1 MYVAKISSAVAGMT
15 RDASLRRL
23 LAPDIR
29 LEGFT
34 AEDWS
39 RLARVFKPE
48 GGTPSESLGGIF
60 VVHSGGVVRK
70 MLHTRR
76 GRLEREG
83 EWATWPD
90 EPEAERTKRFG
101 ALADAH
107 QASWIVVAEVGA
119 LDEVMERFGA
129 RAQRT
134 DDIVAQSLTIVGI
147 VRELMNEGRIEGWP
161 RRLKNV
167 PVPTAPMV
175 TRALDSICKEGHAI
189 ALGVFKDG
197 DLWTSLVV
205 RRGARGF
212 DMIAGPDELR
222 KAIGLLSGEWRRD
235 VRHVVSA
242 VEDKYAPLA
251 LGCFGELDTLHQL
264 QLDGRAGAWS
274 RAVAVRDVVLSPMPL
289 AIGVALG
296 IDGARYAFDTIRSL
310 TPAMPFA
317 LSGSLSGSIFEPAF
331 AALRKRAA
339 NVTDK
344 DIAAVLGFSP
354 LEILRALRKPERED

>member
-1 MYVAKISSAVAGMT
+1 MRYVAKIASAVCIGT
-15 RDASLRRL
+15 RDASLRAL

-34 AEDWS
+34 AEDWT
-39 RLARVFKPE
+39 RLGRVLSPE
-48 GGTPSESLGGIF
+48 GARPSESLGGIF

-90 EPEAERTKRFG
+90 EAEVERTKRFA
-101 ALADAH
+101 ALAGAH
-107 QASWIVVAEVGA
+107 QASWVVAAEVGA

-129 RAQRT
+129 RAKRG
-134 DDIVAQSLTIVGI
+134 DDIVAQALSIVGI
-147 VRELMNEGRIEGWP
+147 VRELMNEGRVEGWP
-161 RRLKNV
+161 RRLKNI

-175 TRALDSICKEGHAI
+175 KRAMDSVCTEGHAI

-197 DLWTSLVV
+197 ELFTSLVV

-251 LGCFGELDTLHQL
+251 LGCFGELGTFHQL
-264 QLDGRAGAWS
+264 QQSASAGAWS

-310 TPAMPFA
+310 SPAMPLA
-317 LSGSLSGSIFEPAF
+317 ILEPAI

-354 LEILRALRKPERED
+354 LEILRALRKPERDD

>member
-1 MYVAKISSAVAGMT
+1 V
-15 RDASLRRL
+15 

-34 AEDWS
+34 AEDWM
-39 RLARVFKPE
+39 RLARVFKPD
-48 GGTPSESLGGIF
+48 GAPASASLGGIF
-60 VVHSGGVVRK
+60 VVHTGGVVRK
-70 MLHTRR
+70 LLHTRR

-83 EWATWPD
+83 EWAAWPD
-90 EPEAERTKRFG
+90 EPEAERAARFA
-101 ALADAH
+101 ALAEAH
-107 QASWIVVAEVGA
+107 QASWVVAADVGA
-119 LDEVMERFGA
+119 LDEVMEQFGA
-129 RAQRT
+129 RAKRT
-134 DDIVAQSLTIVGI
+134 DDIVAQALSIVGI
-147 VRELMNEGRIEGWP
+147 VRELMNENRIEGWP

-175 TRALDSICKEGHAI
+175 TRAIDSICREGHAI

-205 RRGARGF
+205 RRGPRGF

-222 KAIGLLSGEWRRD
+222 SAIGLLSGDWRRD

-251 LGCFGELDTLHQL
+251 LGCFGELGTLHQL

-296 IDGARYAFDTIRSL
+296 IDGARYAFDTIRSF
-310 TPAMPFA
+310 TPAMPI
-317 LSGSLSGSIFEPAF
+317 SIFEPAL

-354 LEILRALRKPERED
+354 LEILRALRKPDRED

>member
-1 MYVAKISSAVAGMT
+1 M
-15 RDASLRRL
+15 

-39 RLARVFKPE
+39 RLARVLAPD
-48 GGTPSESLGGIF
+48 GSVPDTSLGGVF

-83 EWATWPD
+83 EWSTWPE
-90 EPEAERTKRFG
+90 EPEVARMKRF
-101 ALADAH
+101 AQLAEAH
-107 QASWIVVAEVGA
+107 QASWVVAAEVGA

-129 RAQRT
+129 RAKRT
-134 DDIVAQSLTIVGI
+134 DDIVAQALSIVGI
-147 VRELMNEGRIEGWP
+147 VRELMHEGRIEGWP

-222 KAIGLLSGEWRRD
+222 SAIGLLSGEWRRD

-264 QLDGRAGAWS
+264 QRSGSAGTWS

-310 TPAMPFA
+310 SPAMPFPFA
-317 LSGSLSGSIFEPAF
+317 GSVIEPAL
-331 AALRKRAA
+331 AAIRKRAA

-354 LEILRALRKPERED
+354 LEILRALRRPERED

>member
-1 MYVAKISSAVAGMT
+1 
-15 RDASLRRL
+15 L

-39 RLARVFKPE
+39 RLAHVFKPE
-48 GGTPSESLGGIF
+48 DARPSESLGGIF
-60 VVHSGGVVRK
+60 VVHAGGVVRK

-90 EPEAERTKRFG
+90 EPEAERATRFA
-101 ALADAH
+101 ALAKAH
-107 QASWIVVAEVGA
+107 QASWVIATEVGA
-119 LDEVMERFGA
+119 LDELMERFGA
-129 RAQRT
+129 RAKRT
-134 DDIVAQSLTIVGI
+134 DDIVAQSLSIVGI

-167 PVPTAPMV
+167 PVPTASMV

-189 ALGVFKDG
+189 ALGVFESG

-205 RRGARGF
+205 RRGPRGF

-222 KAIGLLSGEWRRD
+222 SAIGLLSGEWRRD

-251 LGCFGELDTLHQL
+251 LGCFGELGTLHEL
-264 QLDGRAGAWS
+264 QRNGSAGAWS

-296 IDGARYAFDTIRSL
+296 IDGARYAFDTLRSL
-310 TPAMPFA
+310 SPAMAIPF
-317 LSGSLSGSIFEPAF
+317 SGAIFEPAI

-354 LEILRALRKPERED
+354 LAILRALRKPERED